1 MTLTSS
7 EYINKQRREYAL
19 FVMQMRAIPS
29 ITDGLKS
36 GARRVLWTARNGQKW
51 KSATLAGATLPIHP
65 HDAPD
70 GSINTI
76 TAPYGNNIPLFS
88 GTGAFGTMLD
98 ATAYG
103 ASRYTSVTLSAFTK
117 DVVMRDIEIVP
128 MVDNYDGTEKEP
140 KHFLPLVPL
149 ALVNPAEGIAVGFA
163 TNILPRD
170 LGDIIRAQL
179 KILQGK
185 QIGDLDLIIPEF
197 TPFDNI
203 SHDFVPTDG
212 GIAYYFNGDII
223 EQTSNSVLIT
233 KIPYGQTHK
242 KVIAKLESEY
252 EKGNILDYTDGSRDT
267 VKITVKFHKGYLA
280 THTKESLLQLLG
292 LTVRHIEN
300 LNVLDFNHSAVLNL
314 TPLELL
320 AKFTKWRLAFY
331 LDRYLR
337 LLSLLKV
344 DIQKYEDILT
354 AIDNNIGGLSKR
366 TQSRSELKELLVEF
380 GVVHVEYIADLPI
393 YRFTK
398 DEYTKTQK
406 LLEEANSL
414 KLEYDSIINSKEK
427 QCSIYASEL
436 NEVLTKYTKGKY

>member
-1 MTLTSS
+1 MTGTSS
-7 EYINKQRREYAL
+7 EYINQQRREYAL

-36 GARRVLWTARNGQKW
+36 GARRVLWTARDRHKW

-65 HDAPD
+65 HDAPN

-76 TAPYGNNIPLFS
+76 TAPYGNNIPLFK
-88 GTGAFGTMLD
+88 GTGAFGTLLD

-128 MVDNYDGTEKEP
+128 MVDNYDSTEKEP

-179 KILQGK
+179 KILQGTSVE
-185 QIGDLDLIIPEF
+185 DLDEIFPEF
-197 TPFDNI
+197 TPSDNTA
-203 SHDFVPTDG
+203 HDSIITDG
-212 GIAYYFNGDII
+212 GIAYYFSGNVKIL
-223 EQTSNSVLIT
+223 TATTVLID

-242 KVIAKLESEY
+242 KVISKLESEY
-252 EKGNILDYTDGSRDT
+252 EKGNIVDYTDGSRDT
-267 VKITVKFHKGYLA
+267 VNITVKFHKGYLA
-280 THTKESLLQLLG
+280 THTNESLLLLLG

-314 TPLELL
+314 TPLDLL
-320 AKFTKWRLAFY
+320 ARFTKWRLAFY
-331 LDRYLR
+331 VDRYLR
-337 LLSLLKV
+337 LLSLLEV
-344 DIQKYEDILT
+344 DIQKYKDIIT
-354 AIDNNIGGLSKR
+354 AIDNNIGGISKK
-366 TQSRSELKELLVEF
+366 TQSRSELKELLVEI
-380 GVVHVEYIADLPI
+380 GVVYIDYIADLPV

-398 DEYTKTQK
+398 DEYTKTLR
-406 LLEEANSL
+406 LLEEANTL
-414 KLEYDSIINSKEK
+414 KLEYENIIGSKDRQRE
-427 QCSIYASEL
+427 IYMQEL
-436 NEVLTKYTKGKY
+436 NEVLQKYTKGKY